1 MYEETHWQA
10 WAQRERSR
18 TDALRP
24 ARTSTEQRQVNA
36 DPETVEAIARGV
48 TELRRRNTGLC
59 DDLLAHY
66 GLGHRGPAMVVRS
79 TRGPGRRTS
88 DPRVELA
95 KRWVE
100 EWSRKHAH

>member
-1 MYEETHWQA
+1 
-10 WAQRERSR
+10 
-18 TDALRP
+18 
-24 ARTSTEQRQVNA
+24 
-36 DPETVEAIARGV
+36 
-48 TELRRRNTGLC
+48 
-59 DDLLAHY
+59 
-66 GLGHRGPAMVVRS
+66 MVVRS